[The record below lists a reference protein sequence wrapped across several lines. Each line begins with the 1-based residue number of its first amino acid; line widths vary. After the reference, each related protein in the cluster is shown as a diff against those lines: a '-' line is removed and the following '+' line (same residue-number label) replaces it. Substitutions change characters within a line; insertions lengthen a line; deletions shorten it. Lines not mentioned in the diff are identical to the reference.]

1 MQTDEQPAV
10 RFREGF
16 GPAFLVTVDAEEDF
30 DWSQPLA
37 RENTAVDSVVRLR
50 KFQTFCEGAGVK
62 PCYLVDYP
70 VANSSIAQDILGSA
84 FRRREADVGLQLH
97 PWVTPPHDE
106 EVTRHNSF
114 AGNLPPALERA
125 KIATLAKA
133 VRVRFGVD
141 ARIYRAGRYG
151 IGPNTIA
158 LLADEGIAID
168 SSVRAYHD
176 YHHEGGPDF
185 SKVGPRP
192 VWAGRDMRIVELPLT
207 TVFTGVLRRY
217 GPALYR
223 RFGAIPALR
232 GAAAR
237 LGLLN
242 RIPLTPEGV
251 SVEEAKRAIDV
262 ALADNLPILNF
273 AFHSPS
279 LVPGNTPYVR
289 DNADLDAFY
298 DWWRAIFAHLENRGV
313 RATDVGAIMDAVAL
327 DRHETDSRA

>member
-1 MQTDEQPAV
+1 MQTDDQPAV
-10 RFREGF
+10 RFRDGF
-16 GPAFLVTVDAEEDF
+16 GPAFLVTVDVEEDF
-30 DWSQPLA
+30 DWSLPLA

-50 KFQTFCEGAGVK
+50 KFQTFCEGAEVK

-70 VANSSIAQDILGSA
+70 VANSSIAQEILGGA
-84 FRRREADVGLQLH
+84 FRHRKADVGLQLH

-106 EVTRHNSF
+106 EVTRYNSF

-133 VRVRFGVD
+133 VRTRFGVD

-151 IGPNTIA
+151 IGPYTIA
-158 LLADEGIAID
+158 LLAEHGIAID

-185 SKVGPRP
+185 SGIGPRP
-192 VWAGRDMRIVELPLT
+192 VWAGRDTRIVELPLT
-207 TVFTGVLRRY
+207 TVFTGALRRQ

-223 RFGAIPALR
+223 RFGTRAALR

-251 SVEEAKRAIDV
+251 SIEEAKRAIDA
-262 ALADNLPILNF
+262 ALAQDLPILNF

-289 DNADLDAFY
+289 DNADLDSFY
-298 DWWRAIFAHLENRGV
+298 DWWRAIFAHLAERGV
-313 RATDVGAIMDAVAL
+313 RATDIGAIMDAIEL
-327 DRHETDSRA
+327 D